1 MVFWSSFAK
10 KVKQAVSQVSFD
22 ALKNRVSNIESK
34 YVKKDESNTLTQTN
48 TFNGQTNFK
57 SKIEFRNP
65 SNNNGAYLD
74 NFDYYNENYTAF
86 KLAKGSTN
94 MLQIECNNT
103 ANYVNISAPGTNN
116 GLRISNVSNPTNN
129 DNAANKGYVDDLVN
143 PLNNK
148 VNSVISGL
156 QNGNIVNYA
165 GNYSASTTYHL
176 AQAITYNGDWF
187 VSNQDNNVGHTPTK
201 TNNAYWVYISAPTV
215 DLTQYLTISSANAT
229 YATQNELNGFESN
242 TTTTLNNLDSRINN
256 LQSAKADLSYL
267 NNNFYNKTYIDS
279 RKVKYRDITIT
290 NVIRNRNLI
299 SNELWIAQFETNFT
313 PSSYDYLVN
322 NIIFYD
328 ILFLNATYTN
338 WKHKITASYTSG
350 SPAKLAIEMLYTEE
364 QTVKIQT
371 GQIVRIWYSEE
382 INR

>member
-10 KVKQAVSQVSFD
+10 KVKQAVSQAAFD
-22 ALKNRVSNIESK
+22 LLKNRVNNVETENQNQDTKINANQQNI
-34 YVKKDESNTLTQTN
+34 TQLTN
-48 TFNGQTNFK
+48 TTNQHTQLINTNK
-57 SKIEFRNP
+57 TNI
-65 SNNNGAYLD
+65 SNNYNSITTLD
-74 NFDYYNENYTAF
+74 
-86 KLAKGSTN
+86 
-94 MLQIECNNT
+94 
-103 ANYVNISAPGTNN
+103 
-116 GLRISNVSNPTNN
+116 
-129 DNAANKGYVDDLVN
+129 
-143 PLNNK
+143 NK
-148 VNSVISGL
+148 VNSVITGL

-187 VSNQDNNVGHTPTK
+187 VSNQDNNVGHTPSK
-201 TNNAYWVYISAPTV
+201 TSSTYWVYISAPTV

-328 ILFLNATYTN
+328 ILFLGATYTN